1 MDDLLKDAI
10 ADAKAVRETALA
22 NAKIAL
28 EEAFTPRIQSML
40 SQKIQNELEG
50 DEEAAEEVPVEQ
62 EEPEAE
68 EEPEIAA
75 EPEVGEEPIAAG
87 EEDVEDVLAAQD
99 EVPGDEFSEPEA
111 EVPGEEVPLAAQ
123 DVVPGDEFSEPEAEF
138 PAEEEPEAIEG
149 VIEINGVKYAPVV
162 SEEDEEEFEAPVE
175 EQEDEDELDLE
186 AILKELEDEAD
197 DAEVDENYEEGEVG
211 DGLDSSEVKTADE
224 AELAENDVSSDI
236 GDGDNKVAD
245 AAADS
250 SDVGQGSEEPASADA
265 PAAGHENPEDE
276 EVDDLVEVNGV
287 RYQKVAEQDEWEA
300 RNGDLEK
307 NEGEDGED
315 IDLEEIL
322 KALSEQDDEEEE
334 KAEEQVSKLSSDLA
348 EHRKVVRYLRS
359 KLNEVNLLNA
369 KLLFTNKLFRAHG
382 LTNEQKLKV
391 VENFDRATNLRE
403 VKLVFATLAESFGSR
418 PASTVKQ
425 IKESKGSASKAVAST
440 KPKSTPKVIG
450 EGFDMKKRFQQ
461 LANIL

>member
-40 SQKIQNELEG
+40 SNKIQNELEG
-50 DEEAAEEVPVEQ
+50 DDEESDEYPVEG

-68 EEPEIAA
+68 EEPEVAA
-75 EPEVGEEPIAAG
+75 EPEIGEEPI
-87 EEDVEDVLAAQD
+87 VAQD
-99 EVPGDEFSEPEA
+99 E
-111 EVPGEEVPLAAQ
+111 
-123 DVVPGDEFSEPEAEF
+123 VPGDEFSEPEAEF
-138 PAEEEPEAIEG
+138 PAEEEPLVAQDEVPGDEYSEEEPAMEEEG

-162 SEEDEEEFEAPVE
+162 SEEEEEESENPFTEGE
-175 EQEDEDELDLE
+175 DDEDELDLE

-197 DAEVDENYEEGEVG
+197 DAEVTEDYEEAGVG
-211 DGLDSSEVKTADE
+211 DGLSSDEAETADE

-236 GDGDNKVAD
+236 GDSDNKVAD

-265 PAAGHENPEDE
+265 PAAGHENAEDE

-287 RYQKVAEQDEWEA
+287 KYSKVKEQDEWEA
-300 RNGDLEK
+300 RNGDLEV
-307 NEGEDGED
+307 NEQDEDD

-322 KALSEQDDEEEE
+322 RALSEQDDDEEEAAADKVE
-334 KAEEQVSKLSSDLA
+334 SLTSDLK
-348 EHRKVVRYLRS
+348 EHRKVVQYLRG

-391 VENFDRATNLRE
+391 VETFDRAKNLRE
-403 VKLVFATLAESFGSR
+403 VKLVFSTLAESFGSR
-418 PASTVKQ
+418 TASQSKP
-425 IKESKGSASKAVAST
+425 IKESKGTASKAIAST
-440 KPKSTPKVIG
+440 KPKSTPKVIE
-450 EGFDMKKRFQQ
+450 EGFDMKQRFQK

>member
-22 NAKIAL
+22 NAKMAI

-40 SQKIQNELEG
+40 SQKIQSEMDHE
-50 DEEAAEEVPVEQ
+50 DEESDEIPVEG

-75 EPEVGEEPIAAG
+75 EPEIGEEPIVAQDEVPG
-87 EEDVEDVLAAQD
+87 DEYSEEEPIVAQD
-99 EVPGDEFSEPEA
+99 EVPGDEFS
-111 EVPGEEVPLAAQ
+111 
-123 DVVPGDEFSEPEAEF
+123 D
-138 PAEEEPEAIEG
+138 EEPAVEEEG

-162 SEEDEEEFEAPVE
+162 SEEEEAENPFADGEEEEATE
-175 EQEDEDELDLE
+175 EELDLE
-186 AILKELEDEAD
+186 AILRELEDDAD
-197 DAEVDENYEEGEVG
+197 DSEVDENYNEGEVG
-211 DGLDSSEVKTADE
+211 DGLSSDEAETADE

-236 GDGDNKVAD
+236 GDADNKVAD

-250 SDVGQGSEEPASADA
+250 SEVGQGSEEPASADA
-265 PAAGHENPEDE
+265 PAAGHENDEDE

-287 RYQKVAEQDEWEA
+287 TYSKVQE
-300 RNGDLEK
+300 
-307 NEGEDGED
+307 EDDYDVEED

-322 KALSEQDDEEEE
+322 KALSEGDDEEED
-334 KAEEQVSKLSSDLA
+334 AEAQAEAVSKLQSELK
-348 EHRKVVRYLRS
+348 EHRDVVKYLRS

-382 LTNEQKLKV
+382 LNNEQKLKV
-391 VENFDRATNLRE
+391 VETFDRAKNLRE
-403 VKLVFATLAESFGSR
+403 VKLVFSTLAESFGSR
-418 PASTVKQ
+418 TTSTSKP
-425 IKESKGSASKAVAST
+425 IKESKGSASKAIAST
-440 KPKSTPKVIG
+440 KPKSTPKVIE
-450 EGFDMKKRFQQ
+450 EGFDMKKRFQK

>member
-40 SQKIQNELEG
+40 SNKIQNELEG
-50 DEEAAEEVPVEQ
+50 DEEAAEEAPVEG

-75 EPEVGEEPIAAG
+75 EPEVGEEPL
-87 EEDVEDVLAAQD
+87 VAQD

-111 EVPGEEVPLAAQ
+111 EIPAEEEPLVAQ
-123 DVVPGDEFSEPEAEF
+123 DEVPGDEFSEPEAEEEF
-138 PAEEEPEAIEG
+138 PAEEG

-162 SEEDEEEFEAPVE
+162 SEEDEEGEAAAEEPFE
-175 EQEDEDELDLE
+175 EQEEDELDLE
-186 AILKELEDEAD
+186 AILRELEDEVNEQEEE
-197 DAEVDENYEEGEVG
+197 EVEESYEEGEVG
-211 DGLDSSEVKTADE
+211 DGLSSEEAETADE

-250 SDVGQGSEEPASADA
+250 SDVGQGSEEPAAADA
-265 PAAGHENPEDE
+265 PPAGQENSEDE
-276 EVDDLVEVNGV
+276 TGLETADGASL
-287 RYQKVAEQDEWEA
+287 AEQDEWEA
-300 RNGDLEK
+300 RNADLEK
-307 NEGEDGED
+307 NESTEED

-322 KALSEQDDEEEE
+322 KALSEQDDEE
-334 KAEEQVSKLSSDLA
+334 AEASADKVEALTSDLE
-348 EHRKVVRYLRS
+348 EHRKVVKYLRS

-403 VKLVFATLAESFGSR
+403 VKLVFATLAESFGSK
-418 PASTVKQ
+418 PASTVTQ
-425 IKESKGSASKAVAST
+425 IKESKGSASKPVAST
-440 KPKSTPKVIG
+440 KPKSQKVIG
-450 EGFDMKKRFQQ
+450 EGFDMKDRFQK

>member
-40 SQKIQNELEG
+40 SNKIQNELEG
-50 DEEAAEEVPVEQ
+50 EEEAPEEAPVEG

-68 EEPEIAA
+68 EEPVIAT
-75 EPEVGEEPIAAG
+75 EPEIGEEPIVAQDEVPG
-87 EEDVEDVLAAQD
+87 EEVPGEEVPVEEPIVAQD

-111 EVPGEEVPLAAQ
+111 EIPGEEEELA
-123 DVVPGDEFSEPEAEF
+123 
-138 PAEEEPEAIEG
+138 AIEG

-162 SEEDEEEFEAPVE
+162 SEEDEEEAAIDVAPE
-175 EQEDEDELDLE
+175 ESVDDLDLE
-186 AILKELEDEAD
+186 AILRELEDEVN
-197 DAEVDENYEEGEVG
+197 EQEEDELDEDTPAYDESETG
-211 DGLDSSEVKTADE
+211 DGLSSDEATTADE
-224 AELAENDVSSDI
+224 AELAEDLQDSSEI
-236 GDGDNKVAD
+236 GAGDNKVD
-245 AAADS
+245 DDSNDS

-265 PAAGHENPEDE
+265 PAAGHENSEDE

-287 RYQKVAEQDEWEA
+287 TYSKVKEQDDFEA
-300 RNGDLEK
+300 RNGDLEV
-307 NEGEDGED
+307 NEDDD

-322 KALSEQDDEEEE
+322 KALSEQDDEEAE
-334 KAEEQVSKLSSDLA
+334 KSEAKVSELTSDLD
-348 EHRKVVRYLRS
+348 EHRKVVKYLLS

-391 VENFDRATNLRE
+391 VETFDRAKNLRE
-403 VKLVFATLAESFGSR
+403 VKLVFSTLAESFGSR
-418 PASTVKQ
+418 PTSTSKP

-440 KPKSTPKVIG
+440 KPKSTPTVIE
-450 EGFDMKKRFQQ
+450 EGFDMKSRFQK

>member
-22 NAKIAL
+22 NAKMAL

-40 SQKIQNELEG
+40 SNKIQNELEG
-50 DEEAAEEVPVEQ
+50 DDEESDEYPVEG

-68 EEPEIAA
+68 EEPEVAA
-75 EPEVGEEPIAAG
+75 EPEIGEEPI
-87 EEDVEDVLAAQD
+87 VAQD
-99 EVPGDEFSEPEA
+99 E
-111 EVPGEEVPLAAQ
+111 
-123 DVVPGDEFSEPEAEF
+123 VPGDEFSEPEAEF
-138 PAEEEPEAIEG
+138 PAEEEPLVAQDEVPGDEYSEEEPAMEEEG

-162 SEEDEEEFEAPVE
+162 SEEEEEESENPFTEGE
-175 EQEDEDELDLE
+175 DDEDELDLE

-197 DAEVDENYEEGEVG
+197 DAEVTEDYEEAGVG
-211 DGLDSSEVKTADE
+211 DGLSSDEAETADE

-236 GDGDNKVAD
+236 GDADNKVAD

-250 SDVGQGSEEPASADA
+250 SEVGQGSEEPASADA
-265 PAAGHENPEDE
+265 PAAGHENDEDE

-287 RYQKVAEQDEWEA
+287 TYSKVQE
-300 RNGDLEK
+300 
-307 NEGEDGED
+307 EDDYDVEED

-322 KALSEQDDEEEE
+322 KALSEGDDEEED
-334 KAEEQVSKLSSDLA
+334 AEAQAEAVSKLQSELK
-348 EHRKVVRYLRS
+348 EHRDVVKYLRS

-382 LTNEQKLKV
+382 LNNEQKLKV
-391 VENFDRATNLRE
+391 VETFDRAKNLRE
-403 VKLVFATLAESFGSR
+403 VKLVFSTLAESFGSR
-418 PASTVKQ
+418 TTSTSKP
-425 IKESKGSASKAVAST
+425 IKESKGSASKAIAST
-440 KPKSTPKVIG
+440 KPKSTPKVIE
-450 EGFDMKKRFQQ
+450 EGFDMKKRFQK